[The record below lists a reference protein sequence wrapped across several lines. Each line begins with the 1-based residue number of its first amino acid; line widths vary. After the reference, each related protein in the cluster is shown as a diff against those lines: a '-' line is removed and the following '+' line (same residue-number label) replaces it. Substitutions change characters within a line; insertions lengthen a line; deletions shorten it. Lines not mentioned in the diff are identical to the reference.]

1 MTRGIVRTGQGFGKG
16 GLRRDAPSHG
26 TAGAR
31 HFDGCWFS
39 LPQGVESEYWVYRRN
54 QLPFG
59 AGPLGRRLAV
69 IPRFPRSARIVL
81 PLLALLVTVGPPGHL
96 RGQNAK
102 PRIAVLGFDN
112 NSTFSYWGDNL
123 GAAAADELTTQLVR
137 SGMFTVVER
146 SQVNAILE
154 EQHFG
159 LSGAVNP
166 ATAAEIGKILGVQAV
181 LTGSITQFSVDRKS
195 GGIGAFRASYT
206 EAESKM
212 DVRLVS
218 TTTAEILAV
227 AEGQGKKR
235 MGGVGWDDFDFEREF
250 DAGLA
255 QEALRPA
262 VENAV
267 EEIVDQ
273 APVLAN
279 LAPVA
284 APGEVVGSPEAG
296 VVYIDKGAGDG
307 IQVGQ
312 RFDVYRVVDEIRDS
326 AGNILDQV
334 TEKVGVIE
342 VTRVLTNSSICSVV
356 EGDAG
361 EGDRVTAQGG

>member
-1 MTRGIVRTGQGFGKG
+1 MYARF
-16 GLRRDAPSHG
+16 LRSL
-26 TAGAR
+26 AR
-31 HFDGCWFS
+31 
-39 LPQGVESEYWVYRRN
+39 L
-54 QLPFG
+54 L
-59 AGPLGRRLAV
+59 
-69 IPRFPRSARIVL
+69 VL
-81 PLLALLVTVGPPGHL
+81 VPLLTLPGVGSEAMAQG
-96 RGQNAK
+96 GK
-102 PRIAVLGFDN
+102 PRIAVLGFSN
-112 NSTFSYWGDNL
+112 NSSFNYWGDNL
-123 GAAAADELTTQLVR
+123 GGAAADELTTQLVR
-137 SGMFTVVER
+137 SGVFTVVER

-159 LSGAVNP
+159 LSGAVDP
-166 ATAAEIGKILGVQAV
+166 STAAEIGKVLGVQAV

-195 GGIGAFRASYT
+195 GGLGSLRVSYT
-206 EAESKM
+206 EAESRM
-212 DVRLVS
+212 DIRLVN

-262 VENAV
+262 VESAV

-273 APVLAN
+273 ADVLAT

-284 APGEVVGSPEAG
+284 APGEVVGSPEEG
-296 VVYIDKGAGDG
+296 VVYIDKGTGDG
-307 IQVGQ
+307 IEVGQ

-334 TEKVGVIE
+334 TEKVGVVE
-342 VTRVLTNSSICSVV
+342 VTRVLSQSSICSVV
-356 EGDAG
+356 EGSAQ
-361 EGDRVTAQGG
+361 EGDQVRGS

>member
-1 MTRGIVRTGQGFGKG
+1 M
-16 GLRRDAPSHG
+16 
-26 TAGAR
+26 
-31 HFDGCWFS
+31 
-39 LPQGVESEYWVYRRN
+39 
-54 QLPFG
+54 
-59 AGPLGRRLAV
+59 
-69 IPRFPRSARIVL
+69 IPRILRSAGIILLFLVL
-81 PLLALLVTVGPPGHL
+81 SVPGGIHGRL
-96 RGQNAK
+96 QAQDAK

-112 NSTFSYWGDNL
+112 NSTFTYWGDNL

-137 SGMFTVVER
+137 SGRFTVVER

-181 LTGSITQFSVDRKS
+181 VTGSITQFSVDRRS

-212 DVRLVS
+212 DIRLVS

-235 MGGVGWDDFDFEREF
+235 MGGIGWEDFDFEREF

-262 VENAV
+262 VESAV

-273 APVLAN
+273 AEVLAS

-284 APGEVVGSPEAG
+284 VPGEVVGAPEPG
-296 VVYIDKGAGDG
+296 VVYIDRGADEG
-307 IQVGQ
+307 IEVGQ

-326 AGNILDQV
+326 AGNVLDQV

-342 VTRVLTNSSICSVV
+342 VTRVLNQSSICSVV
-356 EGDAG
+356 EGDAR
-361 EGDRVTAQGG
+361 EGDQVTAQGG

>member
-1 MTRGIVRTGQGFGKG
+1 MNT
-16 GLRRDAPSHG
+16 
-26 TAGAR
+26 
-31 HFDGCWFS
+31 
-39 LPQGVESEYWVYRRN
+39 
-54 QLPFG
+54 
-59 AGPLGRRLAV
+59 
-69 IPRFPRSARIVL
+69 RFPRPF
-81 PLLALLVTVGPPGHL
+81 PLLSVFLGLLAIPFLGHESL
-96 RGQNAK
+96 AQEAK
-102 PRIAVLGFDN
+102 PRIAVLGFAN
-112 NSTFSYWGDNL
+112 NSTFTYWGDNL
-123 GAAAADELTTQLVR
+123 GGAAADELTTQLVK
-137 SGMFTVVER
+137 SGAFTVVER
-146 SQVNAILE
+146 SQVNAILD

-159 LSGAVNP
+159 LSGAVD
-166 ATAAEIGKILGVQAV
+166 ASTAAEIGKILGVQAM
-181 LTGSITQFSVDRKS
+181 LLGSITQFSVDRKS

-212 DVRLVS
+212 DVRVVS

-235 MGGVGWDDFDFEREF
+235 MGGVGWENFDFEREF

-267 EEIVDQ
+267 EEIVAQ
-273 APVLAN
+273 AEVLAS

-284 APGEVVGSPEAG
+284 APGEVVGSPEPG

-307 IQVGQ
+307 IEVGQ

-326 AGNILDQV
+326 AGNVLDRV

-342 VTRVLTNSSICSVV
+342 VTRVLSNSSICSVV
-356 EGDAG
+356 EGEAR
-361 EGDRVTAQGG
+361 EGDTITSG

>member
-1 MTRGIVRTGQGFGKG
+1 MNARFVRRAIPTC
-16 GLRRDAPSHG
+16 
-26 TAGAR
+26 AGVLLI
-31 HFDGCWFS
+31 GCF
-39 LPQGVESEYWVYRRN
+39 L
-54 QLPFG
+54 
-59 AGPLGRRLAV
+59 
-69 IPRFPRSARIVL
+69 SAR
-81 PLLALLVTVGPPGHL
+81 
-96 RGQNAK
+96 NARAQETR
-102 PRIAVLGFDN
+102 PRIAVLSFEN
-112 NSTFSYWGDNL
+112 NSTFTYWGDNL
-123 GAAAADELTTQLVR
+123 GGAAADELTTQLVK
-137 SGMFTVVER
+137 SGAFTVVER

-181 LTGSITQFSVDRKS
+181 LIGSITQFSVDRKS
-195 GGIGAFRASYT
+195 GGLGSLRVEYT

-218 TTTAEILAV
+218 TNTAEILAV

-235 MGGVGWDDFDFEREF
+235 MGGVGWEDFDFQRDF
-250 DAGLA
+250 DQGLA

-267 EEIVDQ
+267 SEIVDQ
-273 APVLAN
+273 ADVLASM
-279 LAPVA
+279 APVVP
-284 APGEVVGSPEAG
+284 PGEVVGSPEPG

-307 IQVGQ
+307 IEVGQ

-326 AGNILDQV
+326 AGNVLDQV

-342 VTRVLTNSSICSVV
+342 VTRVLSNSSICSVV
-356 EGDAG
+356 EGEAA
-361 EGDRVTAQGG
+361 EGDTFTVGGPGGSREHSRRP